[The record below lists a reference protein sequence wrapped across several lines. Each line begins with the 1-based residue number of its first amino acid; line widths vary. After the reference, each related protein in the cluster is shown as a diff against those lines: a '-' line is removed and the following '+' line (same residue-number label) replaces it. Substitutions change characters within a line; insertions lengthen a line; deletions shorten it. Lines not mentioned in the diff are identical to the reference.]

1 MATTDQG
8 GVWRTINGYHVF
20 IKDGQSASEAIAEQK
35 KQQKETKTK
44 ETENK
49 PKEAITNKP
58 KDPVMQYESEFKLES
73 PVNDFDAAQAY
84 LSDDDMTQYLPDEL
98 KEPISSVEWQ
108 LDDDETGRV
117 VVKTNREL
125 TEDEAQSLKD
135 WIDGQNSD
143 GLGEGFEQ
151 QEFAT
156 SYWNPETGEGP
167 FTYREFEREQERM
180 YDELEP
186 YEYADYLDDYA
197 VDAAVK
203 DYMEAGGFDLND
215 EDALIAARQEVREYP
230 EEYLD
235 WEDIAHAKDEYFK
248 EHGGSNEDEWFAMS
262 SMRRNGD
269 DFIETDIR
277 PQVKTGVDNPV
288 KAAAEDL
295 GIERGSNEASQLQDI
310 LETPE
315 EDNTDW
321 SRYDEFIDDLKAN
334 KNKNMNYEEW
344 LKEKETTD
352 YLMEFEREEYSKANP
367 ERKTELFNEASKRR
381 MENEAVETIP
391 GVWEKQEDGSFKAN
405 KDAMKADYEA
415 RHKKY
420 DEKIKQ
426 FAEDRD
432 NMTNSDWEASIMAYE
447 KQNADG
453 TYKTMQDIM
462 DDVQNYTKRKS
473 PVVQSADLIGEQLDE
488 IGNNK
493 ISETTIRDYV
503 YNDVLDDELR
513 DYNPKEEEFQALYKE
528 LENRGYKIEYDRKSD
543 QKAKETY
550 MSIPQE
556 ERVKAYEEGKNW
568 KDLVKEKTPEQKTTD
583 STSLSKD
590 DIENDLRWFEE
601 MENKYP
607 SDKGLKENTEYQAL
621 KEDWESA
628 TGKKWNSESPKDI
641 VDRVNNY
648 AGNYDKLGQAQ
659 YSMDQKTGIKLPVKS
674 QSGGEGTYYEVQEL
688 LDEQV
693 NDKVITAKQRDIIL
707 EEMNKKSSAKSISD
721 NLSRAAY
728 NKYLK
733 EHPGSKI
740 TFEDFKKKN
749 K

>member
-35 KQQKETKTK
+35 KLQKEAKTK

-49 PKEAITNKP
+49 PKEAITDKP

-167 FTYREFEREQERM
+167 FTYREFEQEQERM

-186 YEYADYLDDYA
+186 YEYADYL
-197 VDAAVK
+197 
-203 DYMEAGGFDLND
+203 N
-215 EDALIAARQEVREYP
+215 EDAIEGATENLMEEGGYDVDDPDAWESARQSILDDP

-235 WEDIAHAKDEYFK
+235 YEDIAYAKDEYFK
-248 EHGGSNEDEWFAMS
+248 DHGGSNEDEWFAMS

-277 PQVKTGVDNPV
+277 PQV
-288 KAAAEDL
+288 
-295 GIERGSNEASQLQDI
+295 
-310 LETPE
+310 ETPE
-315 EDNTDW
+315 AGNNNFTATELKDKYGTDDVELINAGKETQDRVSLKENEMTEGDW
-321 SRYDEFIDDLKAN
+321 EEYNLEKDINHDAHKGIDETYG
-334 KNKNMNYEEW
+334 MTPEEW
-344 LKEKETTD
+344 KKVDTEHRQKLDSIDEAQRNKVKELNEKYENKEISLKEYIDGSNQAQQEWASEYNKEMARRYPDLMRDYNDNKLYSEETKRAIQEGIDESPYGKVYDNLTTAPD
-352 YLMEFEREEYSKANP
+352 VKA
-367 ERKTELFNEASKRR
+367 EMQAKGL
-381 MENEAVETIP
+381 
-391 GVWEKQEDGSFKAN
+391 WEKQEDGSFKAN
-405 KDAMKADYEA
+405 KDAMKAEYEA

-420 DEKIKQ
+420 DDKIKQ

-453 TYKTMQDIM
+453 TYKTMDQIM
-462 DDVQNYTKRKS
+462 EDVN
-473 PVVQSADLIGEQLDE
+473 A
-488 IGNNK
+488 
-493 ISETTIRDYV
+493 
-503 YNDVLDDELR
+503 
-513 DYNPKEEEFQALYKE
+513 
-528 LENRGYKIEYDRKSD
+528 
-543 QKAKETY
+543 
-550 MSIPQE
+550 
-556 ERVKAYEEGKNW
+556 
-568 KDLVKEKTPEQKTTD
+568 
-583 STSLSKD
+583 
-590 DIENDLRWFEE
+590 
-601 MENKYP
+601 
-607 SDKGLKENTEYQAL
+607 
-621 KEDWESA
+621 
-628 TGKKWNSESPKDI
+628 
-641 VDRVNNY
+641 
-648 AGNYDKLGQAQ
+648 
-659 YSMDQKTGIKLPVKS
+659 
-674 QSGGEGTYYEVQEL
+674 YEVQLEKETSGGKL
-688 LDEQV
+688 VSGKDEASWVDKNIEKLKKEYKEETGKEPFENGKATHAFAKYNTEKYSNLQNTKSTNQEQLNNAIEEFVKNNPDYENGTYNDDEFLDIADYMDLKDGDDAV
-693 NDKVITAKQRDIIL
+693 DRINDAIYDWEKQ
-707 EEMNKKSSAKSISD
+707 NKSKKSSSKSISD